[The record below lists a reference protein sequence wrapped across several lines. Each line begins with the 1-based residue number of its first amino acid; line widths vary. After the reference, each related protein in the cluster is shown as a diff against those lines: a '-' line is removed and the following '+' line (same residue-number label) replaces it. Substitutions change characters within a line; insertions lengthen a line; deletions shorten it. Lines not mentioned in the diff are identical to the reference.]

1 MFIWILLLLFCL
13 NAGRFC
19 VDVKMWR
26 RCVEEQKQEDQ
37 EKKSRISKTLT
48 QASANVLDVRD
59 GDKNSSQSV
68 ADKTAQ
74 ASPNCPSKHRGAIQ
88 TPPSLA
94 ALAMSGGNRRLSTSE
109 SLPNQVPACQT
120 PARCLLIAEKWPEGG
135 SLVVLEAD
143 FACSSPS
150 PKAALRAC
158 HGRVSHL
165 AGLRSLDRAVKRSE
179 IIRC

>member
-1 MFIWILLLLFCL
+1 MFIWFLLLLFRW
-13 NAGRFC
+13 NAGKSW

-26 RCVEEQKQEDQ
+26 RCVEEQKEENQ
-37 EKKSRISKTLT
+37 EKKSRNSKTLT

-94 ALAMSGGNRRLSTSE
+94 ILAMSGGNWRLSTSE
-109 SLPNQVPACQT
+109 RLPSLVPACQT

-135 SLVVLEAD
+135 SLVVLEAV
-143 FACSSPS
+143 FACPSPS
-150 PKAALRAC
+150 SKAALRAC

-165 AGLRSLDRAVKRSE
+165 APLRSLDRAVKRSE